1 MGKNKL
7 LNVLRREYVMSI
19 SYELSHIWKFIA
31 SSLAGI
37 ITTILFSMLWFAS
50 TDLGYGGLSKEYVIS
65 YFFLVLIVSK
75 LTIDVSIKLVT
86 GAIVTGNFAKYMLRP
101 FNYLTEA
108 IAANLAEQ
116 TIQTLFVLPV
126 IAVGGYFLSDYLVYD
141 ITPYTVFL
149 FLLAIGIAN
158 ILKFL
163 MAQIFSLI
171 AFTVKQIYGLRNLH
185 ENMLYIL
192 SGEIIPYA
200 SLPLIIISILE
211 LSPFRY
217 LLSFPIEILIGGMRP
232 YDLRI
237 GFIIS
242 IIWIIVLYLIY
253 KIGYAINIKKYEAE
267 GI

>member
-1 MGKNKL
+1 
-7 LNVLRREYVMSI
+7 MSI
-19 SYELSHIWKFIA
+19 SYELSHIEKFIA
-31 SSLAGI
+31 SSLSGI
-37 ITTILFSMLWFAS
+37 ITTILFSMLWFVS
-50 TDLGYGGLSKEYVIS
+50 TDLGYEGLSKEYVIS
-65 YFFLVLIVSK
+65 YFFLVLIVSR

-101 FNYLTEA
+101 FSYLTEA

-116 TIQTLFVLPV
+116 TIQTLFVLPIV
-126 IAVGGYFLSDYLVYD
+126 AVGGYFLSDYLVYD
-141 ITPYTVFL
+141 ITPYTLFL
-149 FLLAIGIAN
+149 FLIAITFAN

-163 MAQIFSLI
+163 LAQIFSLI

-185 ENMLYIL
+185 ENMLCIL

-200 SLPLIIISILE
+200 SLPLLISSVLE

-217 LLSFPIEILIGGMRP
+217 LLSFPVEILMGGMRP
-232 YDLRI
+232 YDLRT

-242 IIWIIVLYLIY
+242 AIWVIVLYLIY
-253 KIGYAINIKKYEAE
+253 KIGYSINIRKYEAE